1 MIASEAVVEM
11 AVVGPLMVVDLRM
24 EVVEDL
30 QVEGDL
36 RVEVVE
42 DLREV
47 AAEVVVEVE
56 AEVVV
61 VVEVVVEAGLLLL
74 LLGQSRAVL
83 GHL

>member
-24 EVVEDL
+24 EVVEVVEDL

-61 VVEVVVEAGLLLL
+61 EAGLLLL

>member
-47 AAEVVVEVE
+47 AAE
-56 AEVVV
+56 A
-61 VVEVVVEAGLLLL
+61 EVVVEAGLLLL

>member
-1 MIASEAVVEM
+1 M

-24 EVVEDL
+24 EVVEVVEDL

-61 VVEVVVEAGLLLL
+61 EVAAEVVVEAGLLLL

>member
-11 AVVGPLMVVDLRM
+11 AVVGPLMVLDLRM

-61 VVEVVVEAGLLLL
+61 EAGLLLL

-83 GHL
+83 GPL

>member
-24 EVVEDL
+24 EVVE
-30 QVEGDL
+30 
-36 RVEVVE
+36 VVE

-47 AAEVVVEVE
+47 AAEVVVEVA

-61 VVEVVVEAGLLLL
+61 EVA
-74 LLGQSRAVL
+74 A
-83 GHL
+83 

>member
-36 RVEVVE
+36 RVEVV
-42 DLREV
+42 
-47 AAEVVVEVE
+47 
-56 AEVVV
+56 
-61 VVEVVVEAGLLLL
+61 AGLLLL
-74 LLGQSRAVL
+74 LLRQSKAVL